1 MLAFRRDVLAI
12 MVNRVD
18 INTIL
23 LLFWFKI
30 KMMEGKGGGQGERK
44 GVGVKDH
51 LSLRFDCPVLS

>member
-1 MLAFRRDVLAI
+1 MMLAFRRDVLAI

-30 KMMEGKGGGQGERK
+30 KMMEGRGGGRTRGEE
-44 GVGVKDH
+44 GSG
-51 LSLRFDCPVLS
+51 S

>member
-1 MLAFRRDVLAI
+1 MMLAFRRDVLAI

-30 KMMEGKGGGQGERK
+30 KMMEGKGGDK
-44 GVGVKDH
+44 GRGREWELKTT
-51 LSLRFDCPVLS
+51 